1 MVEII
6 GMTVEDAKA
15 IEICGGDRIEL
26 VSALTEGGL
35 TTSYGL
41 MECVMKNVD
50 IPVNVMIRPHA
61 NGFVYSEEDLK
72 IMKRDIQ
79 IASKQGVNGVVLG
92 ILDENNNIDEKHL
105 IELLDECDGLD
116 VTFHKAIDETN
127 IHESMKILSKYKKI
141 TNVLTAGG
149 KKSIGENICDIKK
162 LISDSKNIKVL
173 LGGGLNFDNI
183 IEISES
189 TKATD
194 FHFGTAIRVDN
205 NPFKSIDEEKLKK
218 LVSLLRAQLKK
229 RK

>member
-127 IHESMKILSKYKKI
+127 IHESMKILSKYKK
-141 TNVLTAGG
+141 
-149 KKSIGENICDIKK
+149 
-162 LISDSKNIKVL
+162 
-173 LGGGLNFDNI
+173 
-183 IEISES
+183 
-189 TKATD
+189 
-194 FHFGTAIRVDN
+194 
-205 NPFKSIDEEKLKK
+205 
-218 LVSLLRAQLKK
+218 
-229 RK
+229 

>member
-1 MVEII
+1 M
-6 GMTVEDAKA
+6 
-15 IEICGGDRIEL
+15 
-26 VSALTEGGL
+26 
-35 TTSYGL
+35 
-41 MECVMKNVD
+41 
-50 IPVNVMIRPHA
+50 
-61 NGFVYSEEDLK
+61 
-72 IMKRDIQ
+72 
-79 IASKQGVNGVVLG
+79 
-92 ILDENNNIDEKHL
+92 
-105 IELLDECDGLD
+105 LDECDGLN

-218 LVSLLRAQLKK
+218 LVSLLRA
-229 RK
+229 